1 VTRRRLQPPA
11 LRNRATAAVSA
22 LIVVLGLILL
32 AETAIVGGGVAGYAL
47 GVLFVLAG
55 VGRLYLSMK

>member
-1 VTRRRLQPPA
+1 VTRRGWQPPG

-47 GVLFVLAG
+47 AVLFILAG
-55 VGRLYLSMK
+55 VGRLYLSIR